1 MYTLKASPDF
11 DKKVSDSYAKLG
23 DQILFLLFPGS
34 YPDIGEEIMNLSIGF
49 CLITLLTCSCFS
61 FLTTKTLRE
70 LERTGQ
76 PFKKDCSGQVVPN
89 IARNPVSAAGKE
101 ACLTANTK
109 SSSKS
114 TEIRVYHKTTD
125 GSHSKLS
132 GEGWEL
138 HVLFVSGV
146 SELEIY
152 KKSQKISE
160 FEMIYLLNF
169 QSGGSY
175 WKKSEESESPTDEPS
190 AFGYDFIRNDGK
202 VKAKNWVAIVSW
214 SIRPNWIKDL
224 PKR

>member
-1 MYTLKASPDF
+1 M
-11 DKKVSDSYAKLG
+11 
-23 DQILFLLFPGS
+23 
-34 YPDIGEEIMNLSIGF
+34 GEEIMNLSIGF

-61 FLTTKTLRE
+61 FLTTKTSARIGENRTTIQKRLFGSGGAEYRE
-70 LERTGQ
+70 E
-76 PFKKDCSGQVVPN
+76 SS
-89 IARNPVSAAGKE
+89 VSSRKRGMPYGKYE
-101 ACLTANTK
+101 EFFP
-109 SSSKS
+109 KS

-138 HVLFVSGV
+138 HILFVSGV

-202 VKAKNWVAIVSW
+202 VKAKKLGGNSFMVYSAELDKGFAEAMMAELKSLAPQSVEGF
-214 SIRPNWIKDL
+214 
-224 PKR
+224 